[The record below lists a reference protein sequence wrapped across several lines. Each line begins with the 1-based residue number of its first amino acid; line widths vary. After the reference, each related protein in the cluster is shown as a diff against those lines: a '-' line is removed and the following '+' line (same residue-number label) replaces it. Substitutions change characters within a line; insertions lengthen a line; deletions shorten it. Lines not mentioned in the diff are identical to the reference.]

1 MERREL
7 LKVIALFTGA
17 AMVGGEFLLS
27 GCKSDLTEVPVFSE
41 STMSLL
47 NEIGE
52 TIIPKTDTPG
62 AKDANVAE
70 VMKTVVTECYTPA
83 SQAAFMEGIVQI
95 DKESK
100 KKFSKNFMEMTVPQR
115 EELLTSLEEV
125 ANKYNDE
132 QNKKDDP
139 KREEMKKKDKE
150 FDFVSSPRH
159 YYTMMKQLTLLAYFS
174 SEEGMTK
181 ALRYLPIPGKYDG
194 AYKYTKGEKAFC
206 S

>member
-27 GCKSDLTEVPVFSE
+27 GCKSDLTEAPTFSE
-41 STMSLL
+41 STMALL

-100 KKFSKNFMEMTVPQR
+100 KKFSKNFMEMTIPQR

-139 KREEMKKKDKE
+139 KREEMKKKDRE